1 MSAETAS
8 AEAAGAAARAKD
20 EFRRLA
26 GDYLD
31 DLARR
36 HPDMATELGDHRFDD
51 QLPDRGQ
58 AALDGE
64 RRGLAEFAAR
74 LAAVEIGRAHV

>member
-31 DLARR
+31 DLA
-36 HPDMATELGDHRFDD
+36 
-51 QLPDRGQ
+51 Q
-58 AALDGE
+58 
-64 RRGLAEFAAR
+64 
-74 LAAVEIGRAHV
+74 IGRAHV